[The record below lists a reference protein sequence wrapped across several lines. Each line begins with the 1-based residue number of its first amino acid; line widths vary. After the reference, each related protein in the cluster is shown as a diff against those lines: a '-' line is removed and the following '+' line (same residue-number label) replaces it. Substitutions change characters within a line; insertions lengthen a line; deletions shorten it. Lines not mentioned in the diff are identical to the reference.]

1 MELHACVHRCF
12 HANHA
17 VWQVVSA
24 MLPLPVSLLQL
35 AQRHYITLH
44 GTPKRQH
51 LTASRST
58 ELVGT
63 AKNLQSKGLHITI
76 QFVQGTLLAK
86 LLVPTSTEAS
96 LLPSAQLQN
105 NLPPNAN
112 NDDLNNERAGNKILS
127 Y

>member
-1 MELHACVHRCF
+1 MAHQNA
-12 HANHA
+12 
-17 VWQVVSA
+17 ST
-24 MLPLPVSLLQL
+24 LQ
-35 AQRHYITLH
+35 
-44 GTPKRQH
+44 
-51 LTASRST
+51 ASRST

-96 LLPSAQLQN
+96 LLPSAKLQN

-112 NDDLNNERAGNKILS
+112 NDDLNNERAGHKILS